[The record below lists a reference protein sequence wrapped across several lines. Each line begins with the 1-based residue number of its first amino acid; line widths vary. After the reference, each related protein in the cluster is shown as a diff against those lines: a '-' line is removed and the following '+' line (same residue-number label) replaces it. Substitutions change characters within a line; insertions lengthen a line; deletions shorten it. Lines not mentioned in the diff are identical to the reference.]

1 MPRLKI
7 NISEKNK
14 RDYSLMS
21 KNQKEEF
28 LRFAALGITDISA
41 VKIDNFLLESA
52 NYFETPHHEF
62 AYFMSKPENFWFTCK
77 WLFNIDLHPFQVVI
91 LQELWKRKFPMLI
104 GCRGMGK
111 TFILALYAFLRA
123 IFTPN
128 SKIVVVGA
136 AFRQSRLIFE
146 YIENFYRNSPVLQS
160 ICEDK
165 PRRDIDRCFFNVNK
179 SLITAIPI
187 GCLSPDSLITTN
199 NGIYELSE
207 LKDKTN
213 ISVYGNSK
221 FKETGFFYDAGIVP
235 TKKVTTKRG
244 YSYTGT
250 HNHKM
255 LVVRNNQIVWVR
267 TDEMVVGDRILID
280 ATLRWHNN
288 DSKLSLEDCYKL
300 GEDGVLNNDLLIS
313 SWEKIEN
320 FVNGLIASKF
330 CDKKENNLK
339 FHGLEHDFLKKLQ
352 YILLHFGIIST
363 FKNNELNLYKDYNHY
378 KNNYYVDE
386 IESITDS
393 ISQQMYDINIPED
406 NQYCANG
413 FYSHNTGEK
422 IRGLRAN
429 YIIADEFAS
438 ITPEIYEVVI
448 KGFGSVS
455 SNPTKKAEKIGKI
468 NILKQ
473 LGEYEQAQNIEDTIG
488 MGNQSIVSGTAY
500 YAFNHFYSYWKRY
513 KSIIK
518 SGGDE
523 KYLRDIIFQSSE
535 IPDGFNWKDY
545 SIMRIP
551 YTILPPGFMDDA
563 NIASSRANVHKAIYL
578 MEYEGIFAE
587 DSDGFFK
594 RSLIESCVAHS
605 EKPVVVSDGTEVTYN
620 AGLHGDP
627 NGVYIY
633 GIDPA
638 SERDNLALVIL
649 QVLPTHRRIVYCW
662 TFNKLKLRKRL
673 EGREHKTGYYNY
685 CARHIRSLLKVFP
698 SKHIGIDSQGG
709 GIQLIESLHNP
720 SDMLEGEQP
729 IWPYIKEKN
738 TLTPDPFWWE
748 SDDKPTD
755 GEKGLHIIHSINFV
769 NAEFTSQ
776 SNHGLR
782 KDFEDKR
789 VLFPAY
795 NTVVLAEAQ
804 GLDQLYNR
812 EIDKNDTLEDVVL
825 DIEELKDELATI
837 EHSQTNNQGRDKW
850 DTPEVKKPGGKIGRL
865 RKDRYSALLIANM
878 IARTIELKLKGQEY
892 YFAGGAFAGQE
903 PSFKQRNNGLYIGPD
918 YIVKNAPPQHS
929 YKGVRRGDSF

>member
-7 NISEKNK
+7 NISEKSK
-14 RDYSLMS
+14 KDYFLMS

-41 VKIDNFLLESA
+41 VKMDNFLLESA

-123 IFTPN
+123 VFTPN

-187 GCLSPDSLITTN
+187 G
-199 NGIYELSE
+199 
-207 LKDKTN
+207 
-213 ISVYGNSK
+213 
-221 FKETGFFYDAGIVP
+221 
-235 TKKVTTKRG
+235 
-244 YSYTGT
+244 
-250 HNHKM
+250 
-255 LVVRNNQIVWVR
+255 
-267 TDEMVVGDRILID
+267 
-280 ATLRWHNN
+280 
-288 DSKLSLEDCYKL
+288 
-300 GEDGVLNNDLLIS
+300 
-313 SWEKIEN
+313 
-320 FVNGLIASKF
+320 
-330 CDKKENNLK
+330 
-339 FHGLEHDFLKKLQ
+339 
-352 YILLHFGIIST
+352 
-363 FKNNELNLYKDYNHY
+363 
-378 KNNYYVDE
+378 
-386 IESITDS
+386 
-393 ISQQMYDINIPED
+393 
-406 NQYCANG
+406 
-413 FYSHNTGEK
+413 TGEK

-523 KYLRDIIFQSSE
+523 KYLRDTIFQSSE

-545 SIMRIP
+545 SVMRIP

-605 EKPVVVSDGTEVTYN
+605 EKPVVVSDGSEVTYN

-649 QVLPTHRRIVYCW
+649 QILPTHRRIVYCW

-685 CARHIRSLLKVFP
+685 CARHIRNLLKVFP
-698 SKHIGIDSQGG
+698 SKHIGVDSQGG

-812 EIDKNDTLEDVVL
+812 EIDKNDTLEDVVI

-850 DTPEVKKPGGKIGRL
+850 DTPEVKKPGGKVGRL

-918 YIVKNAPPQHS
+918 YLVKNAPPQHS
-929 YKGVRRGDSF
+929 YKGVTRGSSF